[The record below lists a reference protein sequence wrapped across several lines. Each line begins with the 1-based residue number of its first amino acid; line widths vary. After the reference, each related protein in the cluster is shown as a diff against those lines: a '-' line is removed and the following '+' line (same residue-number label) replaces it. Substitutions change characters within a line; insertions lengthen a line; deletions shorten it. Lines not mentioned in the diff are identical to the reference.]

1 MSLSQEGG
9 SRKGQEFRVF
19 GAPGGSK
26 ALLEAALVSLWTL
39 LSLSWGGRRRGQGR
53 QVPAVLYEGE
63 KAVVAPKYGLS
74 FSHPSCLP

>member
-39 LSLSWGGRRRGQGR
+39 LSWGGRRRGQGR
-53 QVPAVLYEGE
+53 QLPAVLYEGK

-74 FSHPSCLP
+74 FSRPSCLP